1 VAWNEVDCHYIP
13 RVQFEWLKVVN
24 GTFFSNE
31 KSFIIASFFAFFLVF
46 QPVSPLF
53 VPENSSVFLLAWKEF
68 WMSDNIQITHNV
80 LPLYRF
86 AEDRLSLK
94 AQLQRSVSV
103 DASVHAAVDAILSHV
118 RERGDNAVL
127 DYTERFQGIR
137 LSEMLV
143 SPDAIDAARRNA
155 DPAFLALLEEAYANI
170 IRFHQHEVEK
180 SFFYEAEGGVLLGQR
195 VTPMERALLYV
206 PGGKASY
213 PSSLLMNAA
222 PATVAGVKDIFVT
235 TPCDASGEVHPDIL
249 AAASVAGIRSVYKL
263 GGAQAI
269 AAFAYGTETIPKVD
283 IITGPGNKYVA
294 LAKKQVFGHVAIDS
308 IAGPSEVVIIAD
320 ESANPEFIVLDLFAQ
335 AEHDPDA
342 SAVLITSSSTLAAAV
357 QQCAEARLPEMLRY
371 EIIAMSLQHNGAI
384 VLVESLEEACT
395 VSDMIAPEH
404 LELHVEHP
412 WEILPNL
419 HHAGAIFMGGY
430 SCETVGD
437 YFAGP
442 NHTLPTNGTA
452 RFFSPLSVRDF
463 VKHTSIISYSK
474 KQLNRCGE
482 KIAAFADHEGLQAH
496 AEAVRARLRTL

>member
-1 VAWNEVDCHYIP
+1 ML
-13 RVQFEWLKVVN
+13 R
-24 GTFFSNE
+24 
-31 KSFIIASFFAFFLVF
+31 
-46 QPVSPLF
+46 
-53 VPENSSVFLLAWKEF
+53 
-68 WMSDNIQITHNV
+68 
-80 LPLYRF
+80 LYRF
-86 AEDRLSLK
+86 AEERSALEEQLS
-94 AQLQRSVSV
+94 RSVTFDVSV
-103 DASVHAAVDAILSHV
+103 QSAVEEILQQV
-118 RERGDNAVL
+118 RQKGDLAVL
-127 DYTERFQGIR
+127 DYTERFQGAR
-137 LSEMLV
+137 LSDMLV
-143 SPDAIDAARRNA
+143 PPEAIQQAYHHA
-155 DPAFLALLEEAYANI
+155 DSAFIAVLEEAYCNI
-170 IRFHQHEVEK
+170 VRFHQHEVEK
-180 SFFYEAEGGVLLGQR
+180 SFFYEADGGVVLGQR

-206 PGGKASY
+206 PGGQASY
-213 PSSLLMNAA
+213 PSSVLMNAA
-222 PATVAGVKDIFVT
+222 PANVAGVKHIFMT
-235 TPCDASGEVHPDIL
+235 TPCDASGEVSPNIL
-249 AAASVAGIRSVYKL
+249 AAAAVVGISSVYKL

-294 LAKKQVFGHVAIDS
+294 LAKKQVFGHVSIDS

-320 ESANPEFIVLDLFAQ
+320 ETANPEFIVLDMFAQ

-342 SAVLITSSSTLAAAV
+342 SAVLITPSPSLAAAV
-357 QQCAEARLPEMLRY
+357 RECAEARLPGMLRR
-371 EIIAMSLQHNGAI
+371 EIIASSLQHNGAI
-384 VLVESLEEACT
+384 VLVGSLEEACA

-412 WEILPNL
+412 WEILPNI

-474 KQLNRCGE
+474 QQMRRCGE

-496 AEAVRARLRTL
+496 AEAVRARLRAL